1 MSAELQRQ
9 VALVTGASGGIGRA
23 VACRLARDGA
33 YVVVHFARNEEGAR
47 ATLAEIEA
55 AGGQGEICGFDVGE
69 ADAVRAACTS
79 LLERLGRCDILVNN
93 AGVTAD
99 QLVLRLKEEQWD
111 RALRVNLTGAF
122 LCTKAILPAMLR
134 ARYGRIVN
142 VSSAA
147 AHLGNAGQA
156 AYSAAKAG
164 LEGFTRSLAREVAS
178 RNITVNAVAPGFIET
193 DMVRSLPA
201 PRQEEYL
208 RLIPL
213 GRFGRP
219 EEVAE
224 AVAFLARPEAA
235 YVTGQVLGINGGLYM

>member
-55 AGGQGEICGFDVGE
+55 AGGQGEICSFDVGE

-99 QLVLRLKEEQWD
+99 QLVLRLKEQQWD

-122 LCTKAILPAMLR
+122 FCTKAILPAMLR

-142 VSSAA
+142 VSSAV